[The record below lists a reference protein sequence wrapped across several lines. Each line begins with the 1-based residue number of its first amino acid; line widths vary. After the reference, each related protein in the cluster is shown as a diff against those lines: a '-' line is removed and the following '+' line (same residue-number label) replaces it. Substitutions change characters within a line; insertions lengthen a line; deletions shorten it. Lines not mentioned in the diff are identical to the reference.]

1 MKTLANLMLFFAAT
15 AAVLVF
21 SGIVLKIYWSVFMIG
36 WGMF

>member
-15 AAVLVF
+15 DAVLVF